1 MVDIHERLFLPALRA
16 TMGDWVYY
24 ISFMSMEDIATR
36 VSVVDDIHSSE
47 SLKEWLQRGLTDNSV
62 KITTYLLGQEQRLFN
77 AIVVG
82 TYGGHPNW
90 HEISVKG
97 RNFAEVPENIEGTIG
112 LLELSGD
119 ETLFAI
125 DGQHRVKGIMGAIGK
140 NEGLKNEKVCTI
152 FIQGVI
158 ASRRDHDPDGFQ
170 RTRRLFSTLNRYA
183 KPVRKRDIIALDEDD
198 ITAIITRRL
207 LEEHPLLMDKVDM
220 GMSKSIRSTDQTN
233 LTTIVTVYDVVDI
246 VLSNDQRG
254 WKDYK
259 RWRPPESEVEVFY
272 QTASEFWDALCYN
285 FISLKE
291 LRDSSPKDNV
301 TGKYRSPN
309 GGNLLF
315 RPVGLMLIGRVVADL
330 RLSADMSL
338 AEAIEAV
345 GHTPTNLAE
354 NPWIGLLWDNTN
366 KRMLTTK
373 ENQKVARQLLFN
385 ALGGDLTRAPFKT
398 SRKNVRE
405 ELAGLLNRDPK
416 SVSLP
421 YYFANSN
428 TQLTS
433 DNAHS

>member
-47 SLKEWLQRGLTDNSV
+47 SLKEWLQRGLTNNSV
-62 KITTYLLGQEQRLFN
+62 KITEYLLGQEQRLFN

-82 TYGGHPNW
+82 TYGGCPNW
-90 HEISVKG
+90 HEISVTG
-97 RNFAEVPENIEGTIG
+97 RDFAEVPENIEGTMG
-112 LLELSGD
+112 LLELRGD
-119 ETLFAI
+119 EKLFAI
-125 DGQHRVKGIMGAIGK
+125 DGQHRVKGIKEAIGK
-140 NEGLKNEKVCTI
+140 NEALRKEEVCTI

-183 KPVRKRDIIALDEDD
+183 KPVRMRDIIALDEDD
-198 ITAIITRRL
+198 IIAIITRRL
-207 LEEHPLLMDKVDM
+207 LEEHPLLVDKVEM
-220 GMSKSIRSTDQTN
+220 GMSKSIRPTDRTN

-246 VLSNDQRG
+246 VLSDGQRG

-259 RWRPPESEVEVFY
+259 RWRPPEPDVEIFY
-272 QTASEFWDALCYN
+272 QAASEFWDALCYN
-285 FISLKE
+285 FISLQE
-291 LRDSSPKDNV
+291 LRDSPPEENV
-301 TGKYRSPN
+301 AGKYRSPN

-330 RLSADMSL
+330 RSSADMSL

-345 GHTPTNLAE
+345 GRTPTNLAE
-354 NPWIGLLWDNTN
+354 DPWMGLLWDNTN

-405 ELAGLLNRDPK
+405 ELSGLLNREPE

-421 YYFANSN
+421 HYFADSS
-428 TQLTS
+428 TQPMS
-433 DNAHS
+433 DNPHP

>member
-62 KITTYLLGQEQRLFN
+62 KITNYLLGQEQRLFN

-97 RNFAEVPENIEGTIG
+97 RNFAAVPEKIEGTIG

-140 NEGLKNEKVCTI
+140 NNALKNEKVCTI

-158 ASRRDHDPDGFQ
+158 ASRRGHDPDGFQ

-198 ITAIITRRL
+198 IIAIITRRL
-207 LEEHPLLMDKVDM
+207 LEEHPLLVDKVDM
-220 GMSKSIRSTDQTN
+220 GMSKSISPTDRTN

-246 VLSNDQRG
+246 VLSNGQRG
-254 WKDYK
+254 WRDYK
-259 RWRPPESEVEVFY
+259 RWRPPESKVEIFY
-272 QTASEFWDALCYN
+272 QTASKFWDALCNN
-285 FISLKE
+285 FIPLKE
-291 LRDSSPKDNV
+291 LLDSSPADNV
-301 TGKYRSPN
+301 AGEYRSSN

-330 RLSADMSL
+330 RSSADMSL

-354 NPWIGLLWDNTN
+354 APWMGLLWDNTN

-398 SRKNVRE
+398 SRKNVRK
-405 ELAGLLNRDPK
+405 ELAGLLNRELQN
-416 SVSLP
+416 VSLP
-421 YYFANSN
+421 HYFADSS
-428 TQLTS
+428 TQPMS
-433 DNAHS
+433 DDDHP